1 MVKENPSSQIALF
14 QPRGSSDLTGPRAGS
29 TERGDAE
36 IRSAAHSERSSW
48 TAAWSQQA
56 SRRSVSPKGLPT
68 RDRFPD
74 TVSTVKT
81 VERTH
86 VSPNRDQDRPV
97 QAHDLDSSGTGTAAI
112 RRNMFNSP

>member
-1 MVKENPSSQIALF
+1 MVKENPSSQFALF
-14 QPRGSSDLTGPRAGS
+14 QPRGPSDLTGPRAGS
-29 TERGDAE
+29 TVREDAE
-36 IRSAAHSERSSW
+36 IRSAAYSERSSREC
-48 TAAWSQQA
+48 AWFQQA
-56 SRRSVSPKGLPT
+56 SQRSVSPKGLPT

-81 VERTH
+81 VEQTH

-97 QAHDLDSSGTGTAAI
+97 QAHDLDASGTSRAAI